1 MVKNK
6 NLLITGAATRIG
18 KAIALHFAERGWN
31 IALHYFRSSS
41 KAKKLKKIIEQN
53 LVKATLIKA
62 DLKSPKQVEKV
73 INLAKRKLGTIDC
86 LINNAALFE
95 KDDISNFTNKSWN
108 DHLNINLLAPAILT
122 KQFANQASKKN
133 TSNIINIIDQR
144 IFNLTPFFMSY
155 TISKTGLQ
163 TLTKTMAM
171 RLGPNIKVNA
181 IAPGPTIKSKRQT
194 DNHFKN
200 QIKSTLLKKSV
211 KVRDICETAEFLINN
226 NSITGQIIAVDSG
239 QNLSWNMKNE
249 KE

>member
-1 MVKNK
+1 MKNK

-41 KAKKLKKIIEQN
+41 KAKELKKIIEQN
-53 LVKATLIKA
+53 WVKVALVKA
-62 DLKSPKQVEKV
+62 DLKNSKQTEK
-73 INLAKRKLGTIDC
+73 IITLARKKLGTIDC
-86 LINNAALFE
+86 LVNNAALFE
-95 KDDISNFTNKSWN
+95 KDDIANFTTKSWN

-122 KQFANQASKKN
+122 KQFTKQASKK
-133 TSNIINIIDQR
+133 TVSNIINIIDQR
-144 IFNLTPFFMSY
+144 IFNLTPYFMSY
-155 TISKTGLQ
+155 TVSKSGLE

-194 DNHFKN
+194 DRHFRN
-200 QIKSTLLKKSV
+200 QVRSTLLKRSV
-211 KVRDICETAEFLINN
+211 RSEDICDTVEFLINN
-226 NSITGQIIAVDSG
+226 NSVTGQIIAVDSG
-239 QNLSWNMKNE
+239 QNLSWNKKNE

>member
-1 MVKNK
+1 MKNK
-6 NLLITGAATRIG
+6 NLLITGAATRVG
-18 KAIALHFAERGWN
+18 KAIALHFAERGWS

-53 LVKATLIKA
+53 LVKVVLIKA
-62 DLKSPKQVEKV
+62 DLKNPKQVEKV
-73 INLAKRKLGTIDC
+73 IPLARKKLGTIDC

-95 KDDISNFTNKSWN
+95 KDDISNFTTKSWN
-108 DHLNINLLAPAILT
+108 DHLNINLLAPTILT
-122 KQFANQASKKN
+122 KQFAKQASKK
-133 TSNIINIIDQR
+133 TVSNIINIIDQR

-155 TISKTGLQ
+155 TISKSGLQ

-194 DNHFKN
+194 DRHFRN
-200 QIKSTLLKKSV
+200 QVRSTLLKKSV
-211 KVRDICETAEFLINN
+211 RSEDICDTVEFLIDN
-226 NSITGQIIAVDSG
+226 NSVTGQIIAVDSG
-239 QNLSWNMKNE
+239 QNLSWNKKNE

>member
-1 MVKNK
+1 MKSK
-6 NLLITGAATRIG
+6 NLLITGAATRVG
-18 KAIALHFAERGWN
+18 KAIALHFAQRGWN

-41 KAKKLKKIIEQN
+41 KAKKLKKEIEQN
-53 LVKATLIKA
+53 WVKVILIKA
-62 DLKSPKQVEKV
+62 DLKNPKQTEK
-73 INLAKRKLGTIDC
+73 IISIAKKKLGTIDC

-95 KDDISNFTNKSWN
+95 KDDITNFTTKSWN
-108 DHLNINLLAPAILT
+108 DHLNINLLAPTILT
-122 KQFANQASKKN
+122 KQFAKQASKKN
-133 TSNIINIIDQR
+133 VSDIINIIDQR

-155 TISKTGLQ
+155 TISKSGLQ

-194 DNHFKN
+194 ERHFRN

-211 KVRDICETAEFLINN
+211 RTEDICDTVEFLVNN
-226 NSITGQIIAVDSG
+226 NSVTGQIITVDSG
-239 QNLSWNMKNE
+239 QNLSWNKKNE

>member
-1 MVKNK
+1 MIKNK
-6 NLLITGAATRIG
+6 NLLITGAATRVG

-31 IALHYFRSSS
+31 IALHYFKSSS

-53 LVKATLIKA
+53 LVKVVLIKA
-62 DLKSPKQVEKV
+62 DLKNPKQTEK
-73 INLAKRKLGTIDC
+73 IIPLARKKLGTIDC

-95 KDDISNFTNKSWN
+95 KDDIANFTTKSWN
-108 DHLNINLLAPAILT
+108 NHLNINLLAPTILT
-122 KQFANQASKKN
+122 KQFAKQVSKK
-133 TSNIINIIDQR
+133 TSSNIINIIDQR

-155 TISKTGLQ
+155 TISKSGLQ

-194 DNHFKN
+194 DRHFRN
-200 QIKSTLLKKSV
+200 QVRSTLLKKSV
-211 KVRDICETAEFLINN
+211 RSEDICDTVEFLINN
-226 NSITGQIIAVDSG
+226 NSVTGQIIAVDSG
-239 QNLSWNMKNE
+239 QNLSWNKKNE

>member
-1 MVKNK
+1 MKNK
-6 NLLITGAATRIG
+6 NLLITGAATRVG
-18 KAIALHFAERGWN
+18 EAVALHFAERGWN
-31 IALHYFRSSS
+31 IGLHYFRSSL
-41 KAKKLKKIIEQN
+41 KAQNLKKIIEQN
-53 LVKATLIKA
+53 GVKVALIKA
-62 DLKSPKQVEKV
+62 NLKNTKQTEK
-73 INLAKRKLGTIDC
+73 IISLARKKLGAIDC

-95 KDDISNFTNKSWN
+95 KDDIANFTTKSWN

-122 KQFANQASKKN
+122 KQFAKQAPKK
-133 TSNIINIIDQR
+133 TVSNIINIIDQR

-155 TISKTGLQ
+155 TISKSGLQ

-194 DNHFKN
+194 DKHFRN
-200 QIKSTLLKKSV
+200 QVRSTLLKKSV
-211 KVRDICETAEFLINN
+211 RLEDICDNIEFLINN

-239 QNLSWNMKNE
+239 QNLSWNKKNE

>member
-1 MVKNK
+1 MKDK
-6 NLLITGAATRIG
+6 NLLITGGATRVG

-41 KAKKLKKIIEQN
+41 KAKKLKKVLEQN
-53 LVKATLIKA
+53 WVKVALIKA
-62 DLKSPKQVEKV
+62 DLKNVKQTEK
-73 INLAKRKLGTIDC
+73 IITLARKKLGTIDC

-95 KDDISNFTNKSWN
+95 KDDITNFTSKSWN
-108 DHLNINLLAPAILT
+108 DHLNINLLAPAILI
-122 KQFANQASKKN
+122 KSFEKQASKK
-133 TSNIINIIDQR
+133 TISNVINIIDQR

-155 TISKTGLQ
+155 TISKSGLQ

-171 RLGPNIKVNA
+171 RLGPKIKVNA

-194 DNHFKN
+194 YRHFRN
-200 QIKSTLLKKSV
+200 QVKSTLLKKVV
-211 KVRDICETAEFLINN
+211 KLEDLCETVEFLIKN
-226 NSITGQIIAVDSG
+226 NSLTGQIIAVDSG